1 MHGESTL
8 HKHFGQVFFDVF
20 KQLSPSTRRIKLNI
34 LDIMIGSVKWSLN
47 RNKIN
52 KMQQYRPQ
60 NKKMNLMLKQ
70 RLNTQGAV
78 IPKQDF

>member
-60 NKKMNLMLKQ
+60 NKKMNLMLNQ
-70 RLNTQGAV
+70 RFEYPGCSYT
-78 IPKQDF
+78 